1 MAAADQSRIVPVI
14 LSGGS
19 GMRLWPLSRLGR
31 PKQFLTL
38 AGEHSLLQ
46 QTALRAGDAALF
58 APPIVVSGEA
68 QGEAVEAQLGE
79 AGIAPALLILEP
91 AARNTAPAIGL
102 AALASGA
109 EDLLL
114 ILPSD
119 HHVKDEAAFR
129 AAVETARAA
138 AEEGWLVTFGLRPE
152 RPETG
157 YGYIRAGAEIA
168 PGTRRAQA
176 FVEKPDLA
184 TAQAYVAGGDHLW
197 NSGMFLFR
205 AGAYL
210 DALRVHA
217 PYLLPALEAAMADAA
232 RDGPRLRPQPQSFA
246 RVPSQSIDHA
256 VMEKHGRVAVVPASI
271 GWSDIGSWEAL
282 HGVLGKDA
290 EDNVLAGDVVAIDST
305 GSLIRTDGPVVA
317 AIGVEDLIVVA
328 TERAVLI
335 VPRAQSQRVQEAVQ
349 ALIRRGAKPPPDL
362 LGEAG

>member
-46 QTALRAGDAALF
+46 QTALRASDPALF
-58 APPIVVSGEA
+58 APPILVSGEA
-68 QGEAVEAQLGE
+68 QGDAVEAQLAE

-91 AARNTAPAIGL
+91 APRNTAPAIAL
-102 AALASGA
+102 AALASAPG
-109 EDLLL
+109 DLLL

-138 AEEGWLVTFGLRPE
+138 AEQGWLVTFGLTPE

-157 YGYIRAGAEIA
+157 YGYIRAGEEIA
-168 PGTRRAQA
+168 PGTRRAEA

-184 TAQAYVAGGDHLW
+184 TAQSYVASGDHLW

-210 DALRVHA
+210 DALRAHA
-217 PYLLPALEAAMADAA
+217 PYLLPDVEDAMAGA
-232 RDGPRLRPQPQSFA
+232 PREGLRLHPRRQSFA
-246 RVPSQSIDHA
+246 RAPSQSIDHA
-256 VMEKHGRVAVVPASI
+256 VMEKHARVAVVPASI

-290 EDNVLAGDVVAIDST
+290 ADNVLTGDVVAIDSKA
-305 GSLIRTDGPVVA
+305 SLIRSDGPVVA

-328 TERAVLI
+328 TERSVLI

-362 LGEAG
+362 LQE

>member
-1 MAAADQSRIVPVI
+1 MADGEQRRIVPVI

-38 AGEHSLLQ
+38 AGDHSLLQ
-46 QTALRAGDAALF
+46 QTALRASDPTLF

-68 QGEAVEAQLGE
+68 QGDAVEAQLAE
-79 AGIAPALLILEP
+79 AGVAPALLILEP
-91 AARNTAPAIGL
+91 AARNTAPAIAL
-102 AALASGA
+102 AALAS
-109 EDLLL
+109 EPDDLLL

-129 AAVETARAA
+129 AAMATARGA

-157 YGYIRAGAEIA
+157 YGYIRAGTEIA
-168 PGTRRAQA
+168 PGTRRAEA

-184 TAQAYVAGGDHLW
+184 TAQRYVAGGDHLW
-197 NSGMFLFR
+197 NSGMFLMR

-210 DALRVHA
+210 NALRTHA
-217 PYLLPALEAAMADAA
+217 PYLLPAVEAAMAGATREGA
-232 RDGPRLRPQPQSFA
+232 RLLPQAQSFA
-246 RVPSQSIDHA
+246 RAPSQSVDHA
-256 VMEKHGRVAVVPASI
+256 VMEKHDRVAVVPASI

-282 HGVLGKDA
+282 HGVLGKD
-290 EDNVLAGDVVAIDST
+290 EDDNVLTGDVVAIDSH

-328 TERAVLI
+328 TERSVLI

-349 ALIRRGAKPPPDL
+349 ALIRRGAKPPPEL
-362 LGEAG
+362 LGDAG